1 MPDLVSVVIP
11 TRDRLAYLEQAVA
24 SVLAQTHLERELI
37 VVVDGSDDGTWEWLQ
52 ERRSERF
59 RSVRLEGEQGSTITR
74 NAGLRAAQGEY
85 CLFLDDDDLLPPEA
99 LAIHVRALR
108 ANPEAVATLGTVV
121 RFDEGGPIARLRPA
135 EREQLLRGIWRDVHF
150 WFGFQVG
157 ASLFRTPALERI
169 GGFDESITFY
179 GDDTDLW
186 MRFGHLGPVVLLPDE
201 VLCFRYH
208 GQKRPPDFWQF
219 QTDLREQ
226 QALRLAP
233 AERALAGRIHRAR
246 AALLEL
252 RQSAGKERTVKRLL
266 RFGRAAARC
275 PFLLRSPLTRGE
287 IGRAIR
293 GE

>member
-1 MPDLVSVVIP
+1 MSDLVSVIIP
-11 TRDRLAYLEQAVA
+11 TRDRLGYLEQAVE
-24 SVLAQTHLERELI
+24 SVLAQTHPDRELI
-37 VVVDGSDDGTWEWLQ
+37 VVDDGSGDGTWEWLR
-52 ERRSERF
+52 EREGERF
-59 RSVRLEGEQGSTITR
+59 RSIQLDGVKGSTITR
-74 NAGLRAAQGEY
+74 NAGLRMARGEY

-99 LAIHVRALR
+99 LAVHVEALR
-108 ANPEAVATLGTVV
+108 GHPERVATLGTVV

-135 EREQLLRGIWRDVHF
+135 ERRRLLSGIWRDVHF

-157 ASLFRTPALERI
+157 ASLFRTAALERI

-201 VLCFRYH
+201 VLHFRYH

-219 QTDLREQ
+219 QTELRES
-226 QALRLAP
+226 QAERLEP
-233 AERALAGRIHRAR
+233 AQRALAGRIHRAR

-252 RQSAGKERTVKRLL
+252 RQSAGKERTAKRVL
-266 RFGRAAARC
+266 RFWSKAASC
-275 PFLLRSPLTRGE
+275 PFLIRSPLTRAE